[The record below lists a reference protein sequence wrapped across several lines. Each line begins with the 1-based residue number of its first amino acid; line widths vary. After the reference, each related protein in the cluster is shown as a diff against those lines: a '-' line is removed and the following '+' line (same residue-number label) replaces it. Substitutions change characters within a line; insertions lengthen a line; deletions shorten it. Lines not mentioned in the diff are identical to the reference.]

1 MTIRKLTLL
10 AVVLLFTSV
19 VAVAQDPKQQ
29 LNDQFFEAT
38 RKGDAAAV
46 TALLDKGADVNA
58 KFRYG
63 MTALFKAAER
73 GHVDVVK
80 VLLDRGVDVTVK
92 DTFYG
97 ATAMTWALQNDRYEV
112 VKLLIQ
118 KDKTNAGEVLTTG
131 ARSGNAELVKAA
143 LDTGAIK
150 PDALTSALAMV
161 QGDTS
166 KAEIAELLKKAGAV
180 PPLQLDAA
188 ALQAYA
194 GKFKPDTAGPPEITF
209 SVQDGKLMAL
219 PTGQRSLPMM
229 AIDKVTFKPV
239 GFDGIVVTFTFEGDK
254 ATGFML
260 KQGPANIPY
269 KRVEEPKP

>member
-1 MTIRKLTLL
+1 MSIRKFSLI
-10 AVVLLFTSV
+10 VVALLFS
-19 VAVAQDPKQQ
+19 AAGAAAQDTKQQ
-29 LNDQFFEAT
+29 LNDQLFEAT

-46 TALLDKGADVNA
+46 TALLDKGADINA

-63 MTALFKAAER
+63 TTVLFKAAER

-80 VLLDRGVDVTVK
+80 ILLARGIDVTIK

-97 ATAMTWALQNDRYEV
+97 ATAMTWALQNERFEV

-118 KDKTNAGEVLTTG
+118 KDTSNAAEVLMTG
-131 ARSGNAELVKAA
+131 ARSGKVELVQAA
-143 LDTGAIK
+143 LDTGTLK
-150 PDALTSALAMV
+150 PDSLTSALAVV
-161 QGDTS
+161 QGDTT
-166 KAEIAELLKKAGAV
+166 KAEIVDLLKKAGAV
-180 PPLQLDAA
+180 APLQLDAA

-194 GKFKPDTAGPPEITF
+194 GKFKPDQAGAPDITF

-239 GFDGIVVTFTFEGDK
+239 GFDGIVVTFTVEGEK
-254 ATGFML
+254 ITGFML